1 MKSKFAKKSLAL
13 VLALSTALSVSV
25 PVWANYGGYDDDVEE
40 PYIEQDF
47 YTATLEMQVGE
58 TQDVN
63 DNLIYTASSYD
74 WDYDS
79 SMVSVKNGSITA
91 KKSGYTTVTAT
102 HEYEVW
108 SFKIGIDDAPQQ
120 KSVYKFSEQIQMTEG
135 EQVDLSDFMEQSP
148 SAYTWSS
155 DSTYVATVSRGT
167 VSAKSPGLAVIT
179 AKGEYEEGTF
189 YVSVAEDN
197 TKSSAGVTYVDVKAN
212 AGETL
217 YLADLYLNER
227 ASLYTWSVSDGNIAT
242 VSSSGV
248 AKAKNSGSVTI
259 YADAPYGYQDYQFNL
274 KVSGSSSSSSKDVT
288 IYTGET
294 YDLSRYVSNSAYSYD
309 WYSYN
314 SSVATVS
321 TKGVVTAKKAGTAEI
336 YVYESGR
343 TNEAYRFYI
352 TVKNSSSSS
361 SSSSSVNEKYTIYMG
376 RDDSVDIGDYLAK
389 SASSYD
395 WTTSDSGVCKV
406 SGSKL
411 RAIDTGTATVK
422 ASGSKNYQ
430 FNVKVNKNFSNY
442 DVSLKVDDS
451 LDLGRYLDDDLSRY
465 DISYYETGIAKA
477 KNNEL
482 VGQKKGTTYVIFEN
496 DRSSEIVQLMVT
508 VSGTAKT
515 TEKTTEATTQQKVKE
530 TSAPQTPA
538 KSGPDFKDISHRQW
552 AVAAINNMASKGY
565 INGRSNTVFAPDD
578 QCSKADFTIVLTKM
592 IGIEN
597 DDYSGGFDDVSSDKY
612 YAKYVNVARYNGI
625 CAGVSGNNFKPQN
638 AITREEVMY
647 MVYMGLKLKGR
658 ELDTDTAALGAYKDA
673 DRIDDAYRNAVAAL
687 LNEGI
692 VSGVSDTEVD
702 PKSTIT
708 RAQMAV
714 LLNNIGM

>member
-1 MKSKFAKKSLAL
+1 MK
-13 VLALSTALSVSV
+13 
-25 PVWANYGGYDDDVEE
+25 
-40 PYIEQDF
+40 
-47 YTATLEMQVGE
+47 VGE
-58 TQDVN
+58 TKNVN
-63 DNLIYTASSYD
+63 DDLIYTPNSYD

-91 KKSGYTTVTAT
+91 KSSGYTTVTAT

-108 SFKIGIDDAPQQ
+108 AFKIGIEDAPQQ

-135 EQVDLSDFMEQSP
+135 EQIDLSDFMEQSP
-148 SAYTWSS
+148 SAYSWSS
-155 DSTYVATVSRGT
+155 DSNYIATVSRGT
-167 VSAKSPGLAVIT
+167 VSAKTPGLAVIT

-189 YVSVAEDN
+189 YVSVAENN
-197 TKSSAGVTYVDVKAN
+197 TKSAAGVTYVDVKAN

-217 YLADLYLNER
+217 YLADLYLSER
-227 ASLYTWSVSDGNIAT
+227 ATLYTWSVSDGNIAT

-274 KVSGSSSSSSKDVT
+274 KVSGNSSSSSKDITV
-288 IYTGET
+288 YTGDT
-294 YDLSRYVSNSAYSYD
+294 YDLSRYVSGSAYNYD

-314 SSVATVS
+314 SSVAAVS
-321 TKGVVTAKKAGTAEI
+321 ANGVVSAKKSGTANI

-343 TNEAYRFYI
+343 TDEAYRFNI
-352 TVKNSSSSS
+352 TVKNSSSS

-376 RDDSVDIGDYLAK
+376 RDDSVDVSDYLAK

-395 WTTSDSGVCKV
+395 WSTSDSNVCKV
-406 SGSKL
+406 SGSRI
-411 RAIDTGTATVK
+411 RAVDSGSATVK
-422 ASGSKNYQ
+422 ALGSKNYQ
-430 FNVKVNKNFSNY
+430 FNVKVNKNYSIY
-442 DVSLKVDDS
+442 DVSLKVDES

-515 TEKTTEATTQQKVKE
+515 TEKATEATTQQKVKE
-530 TSAPQTPA
+530 TSAPQTPVQ
-538 KSGPDFKDISHRQW
+538 SGPAFTDISHRQW

-565 INGRSNTVFAPDD
+565 INGRSHTIFAPDD

-597 DDYSGGFDDVSSDKY
+597 DDYSGGFDDVTSDKY

-658 ELDTDTAALGAYKDA
+658 ELDTDTTALSAYTDA
-673 DRIDDAYRNAVAAL
+673 DKIDDTYRTAVAAL

-692 VSGVSDTEVD
+692 VSGVSATEVD